1 MVKSVIKAKTVKKP
15 KTPEAKDKHNEQKKM
30 LGYLAYMSKKK
41 DATEEQK
48 EDAAIGLRIYQGLKA
63 DKKGPFL
70 DRWKA
75 TKDNKSTAWM
85 KTFEE
90 ELQKDKTVERNTL
103 RGMYTRQFPMHLCN
117 CVLVCSHM

>member
-1 MVKSVIKAKTVKKP
+1 MVKSVKKDKTVKSQ
-15 KTPEAKDKHNEQKKM
+15 EAEDKHKEQKKM
-30 LGYLAYMSKKK
+30 LGYLTYMSKKK

-48 EDAAIGLRIYQGLKA
+48 EDAAIGLRIYQGLKQ